1 MKTAPRKHP
10 MSSAS
15 AQYPPIPQLRG
26 ADDPQVRTPT
36 AAKNRIFATAL
47 LLLMVLIAVA
57 THFVLSQ
64 GWVTQLVRAGA
75 EAGIVGGLA
84 DWFAITVLFRHPFE
98 IPIPHTAILPR
109 NKDRI
114 GRSLGTFVEKNFL
127 VPEVILPKLRQSDLT
142 GKIAE
147 WLASPEN
154 TPKIADWIITILQ
167 RLIAGGGIAQ
177 INEFIQHTIGQQ
189 RRLDPAPLL
198 ARVIDV
204 LTTSE
209 ESNVLFEKVA
219 QTAESWIMANRAK
232 IDKWVKEKSFWWVSK
247 DDRSTCRGQSRGQ
260 RDRSFA
266 AIKTT
271 RQRSPQA
278 VGRRNR

>member
-1 MKTAPRKHP
+1 M
-10 MSSAS
+10 
-15 AQYPPIPQLRG
+15 
-26 ADDPQVRTPT
+26 
-36 AAKNRIFATAL
+36 
-47 LLLMVLIAVA
+47 
-57 THFVLSQ
+57 
-64 GWVTQLVRAGA
+64 
-75 EAGIVGGLA
+75 
-84 DWFAITVLFRHPFE
+84 
-98 IPIPHTAILPR
+98 PR

-232 IDKWVKEKSFWWVSK
+232 IDKWVKEKSFWWVPRTI
-247 DDRSTCRGQSRGQ
+247 DRRVAAKVVDSAIDLLQQLRQ
-260 RDRSFA
+260 RDSEVRKQLGDEIA
-266 AIKTT
+266 KLTKDLTT
-271 RQRSPQA
+271 SAEQREKIQRLKE
-278 VGRRNR
+278 RR